1 MVETET
7 RDKSSCYGPLRLRL
21 YWHGQE
27 NNEIIATITP
37 TVLVHPEYRPLM
49 TEELSIP
56 KILPIGV
63 VLFNI
68 LFLLVA
74 IPIEA
79 YILNMRLGFDKK
91 SSIFYA
97 ISMNLFSGVIGWT
110 IFFLIEPILPGQWRA
125 ELISYVFFSTFQ
137 NSNIETVLIFTVL
150 VIFFTTFLIK
160 VSLLKVLLIT
170 LNGIPIK
177 EETQTP
183 ERSRRKRTNKNKIQ
197 NTNLVTTTLIAN
209 SLSYSAITLIL
220 LIHQK

>member
-1 MVETET
+1 
-7 RDKSSCYGPLRLRL
+7 
-21 YWHGQE
+21 
-27 NNEIIATITP
+27 
-37 TVLVHPEYRPLM
+37 M

-160 VSLLKVLLIT
+160 FSLLKVLLIT

-177 EETQTP
+177 EETQTS
-183 ERSRRKRTNKNKIQ
+183 ERSRRKRTDKNKIQ

>member
-1 MVETET
+1 
-7 RDKSSCYGPLRLRL
+7 
-21 YWHGQE
+21 
-27 NNEIIATITP
+27 
-37 TVLVHPEYRPLM
+37 M